1 MEDYYFPFP
10 TASGF
15 LTRFTDFQRENPDR
29 FNVNI
34 ATGSDG
40 GSGDDLYITGYD
52 SVAGRIINFF
62 ISASGDE
69 FRFLTIDPN
78 APPPPQDEPPPSDDL
93 PFVNLPGLEM
103 VNFMESVFGLG
114 GAPQNLLP
122 AGFFFGGGYDGY
134 GFGFDNGGP
143 SSSYDGRIENT
154 SYTDSPDAEW
164 LASVGGIY

>member
-29 FNVNI
+29 FIVI
-34 ATGSDG
+34 VETGEN
-40 GSGDDLYITGYD
+40 GSGDDLYITGFD
-52 SVAGRIINFF
+52 IVSGQTIDFF
-62 ISASGDE
+62 ISATGDE
-69 FRFLTIDPN
+69 FRFLTTDAS
-78 APPPPQDEPPPSDDL
+78 APPPPQDEPPPSSDL
-93 PFVNLPGLEM
+93 PFADIPDLLTVSFAEM
-103 VNFMESVFGLG
+103 LFGTSSL
-114 GAPQNLLP
+114 PQNLLP